1 MESRVAHRGRDR
13 SATARRTVARGVLAL
28 STLVILILAF
38 SGGPLLASTNGARR
52 GPPRA
57 LGPFGWLV
65 PNEAPPDWPRA
76 VLPSGGAQLSYPPFF
91 APLAGD
97 AGTVSA
103 AVRDA
108 QGKFLAYVNATPRQ
122 GDERLKGFGRFRVG
136 LLRHEDPTVIEEAAT
151 EGLAFRGGRGSC
163 VIDHYVTRINHNRY
177 REVACL
183 VQGPHGS
190 AVVVAAATEAT
201 WRQFEP
207 GLRQVIASF
216 AVR

>member
-13 SATARRTVARGVLAL
+13 SATARRILAPGVVAL
-28 STLVILILAF
+28 SVLGILILMF
-38 SGGPLLASTNGARR
+38 SGGPLVASTNGARP

-57 LGPFGWLV
+57 FGPFGWLV

-76 VLPSGGAQLSYPPFF
+76 VLPSGGAQLFYPPSF

-108 QGKFLAYVNATPRQ
+108 QGKLLAYVNATPRQ
-122 GDERLKGFGRFRVG
+122 GDERLKGFGAFRVG
-136 LLRHEDPTVIEEAAT
+136 LLRHEDPTVIEEAAR
-151 EGLAFRGGRGSC
+151 EGLVFRGGRGSC
-163 VIDHYVTRINHNRY
+163 VMDHYVTRIDHNRY

-183 VQGPHGS
+183 AQGRHGS

-201 WRQFEP
+201 WSQFEP